1 MMVQRQIE
9 LLAPARNAECAIAAI
24 DHGADAVYM
33 GAPQFGARAAA
44 GNTIDDIARAASHAH
59 IYGAKVYIALNTIL
73 RDEELAEAE
82 RMAWD
87 LYRAG
92 ADALIVQDM
101 GLLKLNLPPIALH
114 ASTQMHNC
122 TAEQV
127 ALLQRQGFSQ
137 VVLARE
143 LQLQEIAAI
152 HKACQVPLE
161 VFVHGALC
169 VSYSGR
175 CYASAHCFGRS
186 ANRGECAQFCR
197 LKFDL
202 TDSEGHCIVQGK
214 HLLSLKDMNR
224 SAHLEELMDTGV
236 TSFKIEGRLK
246 DVTYV
251 KNVTAYY
258 RRCIDRILQRRKE
271 YRRASAGQVTTTFE
285 PRPEKSF
292 NRGFTDYFLHGRTPD
307 ITSFDSPKSIGEEVG
322 YVKQIHDRYLTV
334 AGVVPFAAGD
344 GLCFIDSRGQ
354 LSGFR
359 VNRVDNN
366 KIYPAEM
373 PRLTLRTR
381 LYRNLD
387 KRFEDSLAHRSA
399 ERRIALWITL
409 SECREGYVLGARDE
423 DDTEVTLLLPAEKQE
438 ARTPQDECIRTNLGK
453 LGGTP
458 FVASEVSLDLQGDR
472 FIPASKLG
480 EWRRLMVERLL
491 SARRMNY
498 RRDTRRPVAPQN
510 GDRPY
515 QGQTLTYLYNVM
527 NRKAEEVY
535 RELGA
540 EQVRPALEREE
551 PQGAVLMTCRHCL
564 RYSLG
569 WCTRQGGTRPPYR
582 EPYYLVSGDGRRF
595 RLVFDCAQCQM
606 RIYADE

>member
-44 GNTIDDIARAASHAH
+44 GNTIDDIARTASHAH

-82 RMAWD
+82 RMVWA

-224 SAHLEELMDTGV
+224 SAHLEELMDAGV

-246 DVTYV
+246 DVAYV

-258 RRCIDRILQRRKE
+258 RKCIDRILQRRKE
-271 YRRASAGQVTTTFE
+271 YRRASAGRVTTTFE

-359 VNRVDNN
+359 VNKVDNN

-387 KRFEDSLAHRSA
+387 KRFEDGLAHRSA

-498 RRDTRRPVAPQN
+498 RRDTRRPMALPTD
-510 GDRPY
+510 DRPY
-515 QGQTLTYLYNVM
+515 QGQTLTYIYNVM

-551 PQGAVLMTCRHCL
+551 PRGAVLMTCRHCL

-569 WCTRQGGTRPPYR
+569 WCTRQGGTRPAYR

-595 RLVFDCAQCQM
+595 RLAFDCAQCQM